1 MDFPIQVQH
10 SVTEGVKKEKKCLE
24 IKSSVRTINEKRNRR
39 NMSGNYGKVYL
50 VGSGPGDPELLTLKA
65 RRLID
70 SAEVIIY
77 DQLPGKAILDSMP
90 ANAEKIDVGKY
101 AGSHTLTQAEINGL
115 LVQKSK
121 EGKIVVRLKG
131 GDPYVFGRGG
141 EEAEVLVAEGI
152 EFEVVPGITSAI
164 AVPAYAGIPVT
175 HRESTSMV
183 TFITGHEDPTKPESG
198 LDWETLAKFGGTIV
212 ILMGV
217 KMLGRNTEELIK
229 HGKDPDTPVAVIERG
244 TRPDQRVTVGT
255 LENIANLAKEHKIKA
270 PAITVIGDVVKMHNI
285 LGEQHTPT
293 EY

>member
-1 MDFPIQVQH
+1 
-10 SVTEGVKKEKKCLE
+10 
-24 IKSSVRTINEKRNRR
+24 
-39 NMSGNYGKVYL
+39 MSGNYGKVYL

-90 ANAEKIDVGKY
+90 AGAEKIDVV
-101 AGSHTLTQAEINGL
+101 S
-115 LVQKSK
+115 
-121 EGKIVVRLKG
+121 LKG
-131 GDPYVFGRGG
+131 CDPYVFGRGG

-183 TFITGHEDPTKPESG
+183 TFITGHEDPTKPESW
-198 LDWETLAKFGGTIV
+198 LDWETLAKFRGTIV

-217 KMLGRNTEELIK
+217 KMLERNVDELMK
-229 HGKDPDTPVAVIERG
+229 HGKNPNTPVAVIEKG

-255 LENIANLAKEHKIKA
+255 LANIAELAKERKVKA
-270 PAITVIGDVVKMHNI
+270 PAITVVGDVVRLHAI
-285 LGEQHTPT
+285 LGEQRTGT
-293 EY
+293 EL

>member
-1 MDFPIQVQH
+1 MKRGKAY
-10 SVTEGVKKEKKCLE
+10 EREKKPSIRN
-24 IKSSVRTINEKRNRR
+24 IKEKRNRR

-90 ANAEKIDVGKY
+90 ASAEKIDVGKC
-101 AGSHTLTQAEINGL
+101 AGNHTMNQTEINKV
-115 LVQKSK
+115 LVQKAK
-121 EGKIVVRLKG
+121 EGKMVVRLKG

-164 AVPAYAGIPVT
+164 SVPAYAGIPVT

-183 TFITGHEDPTKPESG
+183 TFITGHEDPTKPESW

-217 KMLGRNTEELIK
+217 KMLNRNVEELMK
-229 HGKDPDTPVAVIERG
+229 HGKDPDTPVAIIERG
-244 TRPDQRVTVGT
+244 TRADQRVTVGT
-255 LENIANLAKEHKIKA
+255 LVNIAELAKARKVKA
-270 PAITVIGDVVKMHNI
+270 PAITVIGDVVKLHDV
-285 LGEQHTPT
+285 LGEQRTGT
-293 EY
+293 EF

>member
-1 MDFPIQVQH
+1 
-10 SVTEGVKKEKKCLE
+10 
-24 IKSSVRTINEKRNRR
+24 
-39 NMSGNYGKVYL
+39 MSGNYGKVYL

-70 SAEVIIY
+70 NAEVVIF

-101 AGSHTLTQAEINGL
+101 AGNHTMTQAEINEL
-115 LVQKSK
+115 LSQKAK
-121 EGKIVVRLKG
+121 EGKRVVRLKG

-141 EEAEVLVAEGI
+141 EEAEVLAAEGI

-198 LDWETLAKFGGTIV
+198 LDWETLAKFEGTIV

-217 KMLGRNTEELIK
+217 KMLGRNAEELIK
-229 HGKDPDTPVAVIERG
+229 YGKDPSTPVAVIERG

-255 LENIANLAKEHKIKA
+255 LANIVELAKEYKIKA
-270 PAITVIGDVVKMHNI
+270 PAITVIGDVVKMHDI
-285 LGEQHTPT
+285 LGEQHTTT
-293 EY
+293 EL